1 MVGLGALAGAGA
13 SLKVTFMD
21 ATKAIVDT
29 VDRFRQRRTAP
40 LVLELD
46 LTEGLTAGPPADP
59 LNAIL
64 TMRKPRMA
72 DVLSGLKR
80 ARQDSRVKALIV
92 KIGGNPLGLA
102 MVQELRQ
109 AVTHFRSSGKLTVA
123 YGETFGE
130 FGQGTI
136 PYYLASAFERVY
148 LQPSGDVGLTG
159 IALEQRF
166 LKGAL
171 EKLDVAYE
179 VGQRHEYK
187 TAANT
192 FTQDHMT
199 DAHRESYGRLAESI
213 LEHVVAGIAEGR
225 RLDPGKVR
233 ELVDRGP
240 FIGAEAVDAGLV
252 DRLAYRDEVYD
263 EVKKAAGDQAHL
275 QFVSRYARGASMR
288 KLPNPTADSVA
299 LIHGHGMIKLGR
311 SGRSPL
317 GGGGSM
323 GSDTISAAIRAAR
336 RDPHVKA
343 VVFRVDSP
351 GGSYV
356 ASDTVW
362 REVVLTRKVKP
373 VIVSMGDVAASG
385 GYFVAMAADVIIAQP
400 GTLTGSIGVLGGK
413 AVLGGLMERVG
424 VTTDMITEGANAAMF
439 SSARSFSTEEWDRVN
454 AWLDRIYDDFVGK
467 VAEGRHL
474 TRERAHEL
482 ARGRV
487 WTGAD
492 ARERGLVDEL
502 GGLEDA
508 LGLARKRAGLADDA
522 PVRTY
527 PRLNP
532 LERLRGPESSEDK
545 AAALARVRL
554 EAWGPFARIAGELG
568 LPSYGPLLLPGEI
581 VIR

>member
-1 MVGLGALAGAGA
+1 
-13 SLKVTFMD
+13 MD
-21 ATKAIVDT
+21 AGKAIIET
-29 VDRFRQRRTAP
+29 VGKLRQRRTAP

-46 LTEGLTAGPPADP
+46 LTEGVIEGPPADP
-59 LNAIL
+59 LAAVL
-64 TMRKPRMA
+64 SMRKPRLS
-72 DVLSGLKR
+72 DVLAGLKR

-102 MVQELRQ
+102 TVQELRQ
-109 AVTHFRSSGKLTVA
+109 AVVHFRASGKLTVA
-123 YGETFGE
+123 FGETFGE
-130 FGQGTI
+130 FGSGTV

-159 IALEQRF
+159 IAMEQRF
-166 LKGAL
+166 VKGAL
-171 EKLDVAYE
+171 TKLGVGYE
-179 VGQRHEYK
+179 MGQRHEYK

-192 FTQDHMT
+192 FTHDHMT
-199 DAHRESYGRLAESI
+199 EPHRESISRIVESVTGQ
-213 LEHVVAGIAEGR
+213 LTAGIADGR
-225 RLDPGKVR
+225 RLDPAKVR
-233 ELVDRGP
+233 ELFDQGP
-240 FIGAEAVDAGLV
+240 FIGPEALQAGLV
-252 DRLAYRDEVYD
+252 DGLAYRDEVYD
-263 EVKKAAGDQAHL
+263 EVKRAAGDEAHL
-275 QFVSRYARGASMR
+275 LYVSRYAKAAAVR
-288 KLPNPTADSVA
+288 KMPNPTADGIA
-299 LIHGHGMIKLGR
+299 LVHGMGQIRSGR

-317 GGGGSM
+317 GGSGAM
-323 GSDTISAAIRAAR
+323 GSDTVSAALRAAR
-336 RDPHVKA
+336 RDEHVKA

-373 VIVSMGDVAASG
+373 IIVSMGDLAASG
-385 GYFVAMAADVIIAQP
+385 GYFVSMAADVIVAQP
-400 GTLTGSIGVLGGK
+400 GTLTGSIGVFGGK
-413 AVLGGLMERVG
+413 PVLSELLERIG
-424 VTTDMITEGANAAMF
+424 VTSEMVAEGANAGMF
-439 SSARSFSTEEWDRVN
+439 STARGFSPEQWARVN

-467 VAEGRHL
+467 VAEGRSL

-492 ARERGLVDEL
+492 ARDGGLVDEL

-508 LGLARKRAGLADDA
+508 LALARKRAGLSDDA
-522 PVRTY
+522 PVRTF

-532 LERLRGPESSEDK
+532 LERLRGPDSSEDR

-554 EAWGPFARIAGELG
+554 DAWGPLARLSAELG
-568 LPSYGPLLLPGEI
+568 LPAAGPLSLPAWY

>member
-1 MVGLGALAGAGA
+1 MEAG
-13 SLKVTFMD
+13 
-21 ATKAIVDT
+21 KAIFET
-29 VDRFRQRRTAP
+29 VEKLRQRRTAP

-46 LTEGLTAGPPADP
+46 LTEGLTEGPPTDP
-59 LNAIL
+59 LSAVL
-64 TMRKPRMA
+64 SMRKTRLS

-80 ARQDSRVKALIV
+80 ARQDSRVKALVV
-92 KIGGNPLGLA
+92 KIGSNPLGLA

-109 AVTHFRSSGKLTVA
+109 AVIHFRASGKLTVA
-123 YGETFGE
+123 FAETFGE
-130 FGQGTI
+130 FGGGTV

-159 IALEQRF
+159 VALEQRF
-166 LKGAL
+166 VKGAL
-171 EKLDVAYE
+171 AKLGVGYE
-179 VGQRHEYK
+179 AGQRHEYK
-187 TAANT
+187 TAVNT

-199 DAHRESYGRLAESI
+199 DPHRESMSRIVESVTESLI
-213 LEHVVAGIAEGR
+213 TGIADGR

-233 ELVDRGP
+233 ELIDRGP
-240 FIGAEAVDAGLV
+240 FTAGEAEESGLV

-263 EVKKAAGDQAHL
+263 EVKQAAGDDAHL
-275 QFVSRYARGASMR
+275 LYVSRYARGAAVK
-288 KLPNPTADSVA
+288 KLPHPTADGIA
-299 LIHGHGMIKLGR
+299 LIHGTGMIRTGR

-317 GGGGSM
+317 GGGGAM
-323 GSDTISAAIRAAR
+323 GSDTISAAFRAAR
-336 RDPHVKA
+336 RDQHVKA

-362 REVVLTRKVKP
+362 REVILTRKVKP
-373 VIVSMGDVAASG
+373 VIVSMGDLAASG
-385 GYFVAMAADVIIAQP
+385 GYFIAMAADVIVAQP
-400 GTLTGSIGVLGGK
+400 GTLTGSIGVYGGK
-413 AVLGGLMERVG
+413 PVLSEMLEKIGINSEMVA
-424 VTTDMITEGANAAMF
+424 EGTNAGMF
-439 SSARSFSTEEWDRVN
+439 STSRGFSPEQWERVN

-467 VAEGRHL
+467 VAQSRDL

-492 ARERGLVDEL
+492 AHAGGLVDEL

-508 LGLARKRAGLADDA
+508 LALARKRTGLADDA

-545 AAALARVRL
+545 SAALARIRL
-554 EAWGPFARIAGELG
+554 DAWGPLARLSAELG
-568 LPSYGPLLLPGEI
+568 LPAAGPLLLPDWY

>member
-1 MVGLGALAGAGA
+1 
-13 SLKVTFMD
+13 MD
-21 ATKAIVDT
+21 AGKAIFET
-29 VDRFRQRRTAP
+29 VDRLRQRRTAP

-46 LTEGLTAGPPADP
+46 LTEGLTEGPPADP
-59 LNAIL
+59 LAAVL
-64 TMRKPRMA
+64 SMRKPRLS

-92 KIGGNPLGLA
+92 KIGSNPVGLA
-102 MVQELRQ
+102 MVQELRR
-109 AVTHFRSSGKLTVA
+109 AVTEFRASGKLTVA
-123 YGETFGE
+123 FGETFGE
-130 FGQGTI
+130 FGSGTV

-159 IALEQRF
+159 VAVEQRF
-166 LKGAL
+166 VKGTLA
-171 EKLDVAYE
+171 KLGVGYE
-179 VGQRHEYK
+179 LGQRHEYK

-199 DAHRESYGRLAESI
+199 EPHRESMTRIVESVI
-213 LEHVVAGIAEGR
+213 EQIVAGIAEGR

-233 ELVDRGP
+233 ELLDRGP
-240 FIGAEAVDAGLV
+240 FIGAEAREAGLV
-252 DRLAYRDEVYD
+252 DGLAYRDEVYD
-263 EVKKAAGDQAHL
+263 EVKQAAGGEAHL
-275 QFVSRYARGASMR
+275 QFVSRYARGAAVR
-288 KLPNPTADSVA
+288 KLPNPAADGIA
-299 LIHGHGMIKLGR
+299 LVHGIGPIKTGR

-317 GGGGSM
+317 GGGGAM
-323 GSDTISAAIRAAR
+323 GSDTISAALRAAR
-336 RDPHVKA
+336 RDEHVKA

-385 GYFVAMAADVIIAQP
+385 GYFVAMAADVIVAQP
-400 GTLTGSIGVLGGK
+400 GTLTGSIGVFGGK
-413 AVLGGLMERVG
+413 PVVAELLGKLG
-424 VTTDMITEGANAAMF
+424 VNSEMVSEGANAGMF
-439 SSARSFSTEEWDRVN
+439 STSRGFSPEQWERVN

-467 VAEGRHL
+467 VAQGRDL

-482 ARGRV
+482 AKGRV

-492 ARERGLVDEL
+492 AQAGGLVDEL

-508 LGLARKRAGLADDA
+508 LGLARKRAGLSDDA

-532 LERLRGPESSEDK
+532 LERLRGPESSDDK
-545 AAALARVRL
+545 AAALARIRL
-554 EAWGPFARIAGELG
+554 DAWGPLARLSAELG
-568 LPSYGPLLLPGEI
+568 LPAAGPLTLPGWWT
-581 VIR
+581 IR

>member
-1 MVGLGALAGAGA
+1 MEAG
-13 SLKVTFMD
+13 
-21 ATKAIVDT
+21 KAIFET
-29 VDRFRQRRTAP
+29 VDKLRQRRTAP

-46 LTEGLTAGPPADP
+46 LTEGLTEGPPTDP
-59 LNAIL
+59 LAAVL
-64 TMRKPRMA
+64 SMRKTRLS

-80 ARQDSRVKALIV
+80 ARQDSRVKALVV

-109 AVTHFRSSGKLTVA
+109 AVIQFRASGKLTVA
-123 YGETFGE
+123 FSETFGE
-130 FGQGTI
+130 FGGGTV
-136 PYYLASAFERVY
+136 PYYLATAFERVY

-159 IALEQRF
+159 VALEQRF

-171 EKLDVAYE
+171 TKLGVGYE
-179 VGQRHEYK
+179 AGQRHEYK
-187 TAANT
+187 TAVNT

-199 DAHRESYGRLAESI
+199 EPHRESMGRIVESVTES
-213 LEHVVAGIAEGR
+213 LSAGIADGR

-233 ELVDRGP
+233 ELIDRGP
-240 FIGAEAVDAGLV
+240 FTASEALEAGLV
-252 DRLAYRDEVYD
+252 DGLAYRDEVY
-263 EVKKAAGDQAHL
+263 EQVKQAAGDDSHL
-275 QFVSRYARGASMR
+275 LYVSRYARGAAVR
-288 KLPNPTADSVA
+288 KLPHPTADGIA
-299 LIHGHGMIKLGR
+299 LIHGTGMIRTGR

-317 GGGGSM
+317 GGGGAM
-323 GSDTISAAIRAAR
+323 GSDTISAAFRAAR
-336 RDPHVKA
+336 RDEHVKA

-362 REVVLTRKVKP
+362 REVTLTRKVKP
-373 VIVSMGDVAASG
+373 VIVSMGDLAASG
-385 GYFVAMAADVIIAQP
+385 GYFVAMAADVIVAQP
-400 GTLTGSIGVLGGK
+400 GTLTGSIGVYGGK
-413 AVLGGLMERVG
+413 PVVAEMLEKIGINSEMVASG
-424 VTTDMITEGANAAMF
+424 TNAGMF
-439 SSARSFSTEEWDRVN
+439 STSRGFSPEQWERVN

-467 VAEGRHL
+467 VAASRDL

-492 ARERGLVDEL
+492 AHASGLVDEL

-508 LGLARKRAGLADDA
+508 LTLARKRAGLSDDA
-522 PVRTY
+522 PVRAY

-532 LERLRGPESSEDK
+532 LERLRGPDSSEDK
-545 AAALARVRL
+545 SAALARLRL
-554 EAWGPFARIAGELG
+554 DGWGPLARLSAELG
-568 LPSYGPLLLPGEI
+568 LPAAGPLLLPTWY

>member
-1 MVGLGALAGAGA
+1 MEAG
-13 SLKVTFMD
+13 
-21 ATKAIVDT
+21 KAIFET
-29 VDRFRQRRTAP
+29 VDKLRQRRTAP

-46 LTEGLTAGPPADP
+46 LTEGLTEGPPTDP
-59 LNAIL
+59 LAAVL
-64 TMRKPRMA
+64 SMRKTRLS

-80 ARQDSRVKALIV
+80 ARQDSRVKALVV

-109 AVTHFRSSGKLTVA
+109 AVIQFRASGKLTVA
-123 YGETFGE
+123 FSETFGE
-130 FGQGTI
+130 FGGGTV
-136 PYYLASAFERVY
+136 PYYLATAFERVY

-159 IALEQRF
+159 VALEQRF

-171 EKLDVAYE
+171 TKLGVGYE
-179 VGQRHEYK
+179 AGQRHEYK
-187 TAANT
+187 TAVNT

-199 DAHRESYGRLAESI
+199 EPHRESMGRIVESVTES
-213 LEHVVAGIAEGR
+213 LSAGIADGR

-233 ELVDRGP
+233 ELIDRGP
-240 FIGAEAVDAGLV
+240 FTASEALEAGLV
-252 DRLAYRDEVYD
+252 DGLAYRDEVY
-263 EVKKAAGDQAHL
+263 EQVKQAAGDDSHL
-275 QFVSRYARGASMR
+275 LYVSRYARGAAVR
-288 KLPNPTADSVA
+288 KLPHPTADGIA
-299 LIHGHGMIKLGR
+299 LIHGTGMIRTGR

-317 GGGGSM
+317 GGGGAM
-323 GSDTISAAIRAAR
+323 GSDTISAAFRAAR
-336 RDPHVKA
+336 RDEHVKA

-362 REVVLTRKVKP
+362 REVTLTRKVKP
-373 VIVSMGDVAASG
+373 VIVSMGDLAASG
-385 GYFVAMAADVIIAQP
+385 GYFVAMAADVIVAQP
-400 GTLTGSIGVLGGK
+400 GTLTGSIGVYGGK
-413 AVLGGLMERVG
+413 PVVAEMLEKIGINSEMVASG
-424 VTTDMITEGANAAMF
+424 TNAGMF
-439 SSARSFSTEEWDRVN
+439 STSRSFSPEQWERVN

-467 VAEGRHL
+467 VAASRDL

-492 ARERGLVDEL
+492 AHASGLVDEL

-508 LGLARKRAGLADDA
+508 LALARKRAGLSDDA
-522 PVRTY
+522 PVRAY

-532 LERLRGPESSEDK
+532 LERLRGPDSSEDK
-545 AAALARVRL
+545 SAALARLRL
-554 EAWGPFARIAGELG
+554 DGWGPLARLSAELG
-568 LPSYGPLLLPGEI
+568 LPAAGPLLLPTWY

>member
-1 MVGLGALAGAGA
+1 
-13 SLKVTFMD
+13 MD
-21 ATKAIVDT
+21 PGKAIFET
-29 VDRFRQRRTAP
+29 VDKLRQRRTAP

-46 LTEGLTAGPPADP
+46 LTEGLTEGPPADP
-59 LNAIL
+59 LSAVL
-64 TMRKPRMA
+64 SMRKPRLA
-72 DVLSGLKR
+72 DILAGLKR
-80 ARQDSRVKALIV
+80 ARQDSRVKALVV
-92 KIGGNPLGLA
+92 KIGGQPLGLG

-109 AVTHFRSSGKLTVA
+109 AVIHFRTSGKLTVA
-123 YGETFGE
+123 FSETFGE
-130 FGQGTI
+130 FGNGTV

-166 LKGAL
+166 IKNAL
-171 EKLDVAYE
+171 GKAGIAYE
-179 VGQRHEYK
+179 GGQRHEYK
-187 TAANT
+187 TAANM

-199 DAHRESYGRLAESI
+199 EPHRESLTRIAESVV
-213 LEHVVAGIAEGR
+213 EQVVAGIADGR
-225 RLDPGKVR
+225 RLDTEKVR
-233 ELVDRGP
+233 ELLDRGP
-240 FIGAEAVDAGLV
+240 FIGAEAVEAGLV

-263 EVKKAAGDQAHL
+263 EVKKAAGGESIL
-275 QFVSRYARGASMR
+275 LFVSRYARTSAVR
-288 KLPNPTADSVA
+288 KLPQPGADTVA
-299 LIHGHGMIKLGR
+299 LVHGSGPIRMGR

-317 GGGGSM
+317 GGGGGAM
-323 GSDTISAAIRAAR
+323 GSDTIAASLRAAR
-336 RDPHVKA
+336 RDEHVKA

-356 ASDTVW
+356 ASDTIW
-362 REVVLTRKVKP
+362 REVALTRKTKP

-385 GYFVAMAADVIIAQP
+385 GYFVAMGADVIVAQP
-400 GTLTGSIGVLGGK
+400 GTLTGSIGVFGGK
-413 AVLGGLMERVG
+413 PVLAELLEKIG
-424 VTTDMITEGANAAMF
+424 VTSEQIAEGANAGMF
-439 SSARSFSTEEWDRVN
+439 STSRAFSPGQWDRVN

-467 VAEGRHL
+467 VAEGRNL

-492 ARERGLVDEL
+492 ARESGLVDEL

-508 LGLARKRAGLADDA
+508 LTLARRRAGLAADA

-532 LERLRGPESSEDK
+532 LERLRGPDSSEDR

-554 EAWGPFARIAGELG
+554 EAWGPLARLSAELG
-568 LPSYGPLLLPGEI
+568 LPLQGPLALPAWYQ
-581 VIR
+581 IR